1 MMGDVT
7 DIRKQAVAAEKSGE
21 FFVELDTL
29 VTTYLAEGLDIAQI
43 VLYLQLLNV
52 SLVADLASA
61 IYCEEDD

>member
-1 MMGDVT
+1 MGDVT
-7 DIRKQAVAAEKSGE
+7 DIRKQAAAAEKSGE

-29 VTTYLAEGLDIAQI
+29 VTNYLADGLDIAQ
-43 VLYLQLLNV
+43 VLLYLQILNV